1 MSISVHVLVSD
12 VLLYRLGRM
21 MLTPGNG
28 SRQGVPDILLIITD
42 GQSDNP
48 PQTWTRAVDARRNGI
63 NVIAVC

>member
-1 MSISVHVLVSD
+1 
-12 VLLYRLGRM
+12 
-21 MLTPGNG
+21 MLTPANG

-63 NVIAVC
+63 NVIAVRAAMLYIS